1 MIRWSSKKFKKAVDR
16 ASLVV
21 LSIIVVVALGGG
33 GYYFGFK
40 AGAKTTK
47 NIVVS
52 GVSNLSTP
60 SNINANFNVFWQ
72 VWDILKND
80 YLNAGALNNQSLV
93 YGAVTGLTN
102 SLNDPYTEFFQP
114 SDSTQFNQDISGNFG
129 GIGAEIDIKSGQL
142 IVLAPLN
149 NSPAAAAGLRA
160 NDAILAINGQSTQN
174 LSLQDAVNEIRGDI
188 GTTVTLTI
196 LRKGWNKPQDFKITR
211 ANIQVPTVDWK
222 VIDNN
227 ILDLQLYSFN
237 QNAEADFNNAVNSG
251 IQDGA
256 KGMILDLRNDPGG
269 YLNVAV
275 DLASELLPAN
285 TPVVIEENAQGVK
298 QVIKTGIN
306 QSLAKMPVVVL
317 INGGSASAAE
327 ILSGAL
333 RDNRGVLLVG
343 EQSFGKGTVQEVFPL
358 SDGSFIKVTIAK
370 WLTPDGTWIN
380 GKGLKPDYVVP
391 LTDANIAA
399 GTDPQLAKAVEL
411 LKTEMQ

>member
-1 MIRWSSKKFKKAVDR
+1 M
-16 ASLVV
+16 V